1 MSAIDYRLLAGK
13 RVLCAVSGGADSVYL
28 LHNCAEAM
36 RKNGLIVCAAH
47 FNHCLRGAESDRDER
62 FVQELCAQWDVPCV
76 VGRGDVGG
84 YARQH
89 RLGTEEA
96 ARKLRYDFLENTA
109 ERLGMDVIATAHNA
123 DDNAETL
130 LLALARGTGLRGLG
144 GIPPVRGRIVR
155 PMLGV
160 SRAQVEEYLA
170 GHGLPHV
177 EDSTNASLDY
187 TRNKLRALVMPVLK
201 EINPGFVRAA
211 GRTSE
216 LLRADEEFLDGMAQ
230 IFLDKYPDGRVD
242 AGELSGLAWSVASR
256 VVRRMAPR
264 ALEAAHVGAVLD
276 IAAAGKGEA
285 DVPGAR
291 FRAEGGALYV
301 VRGGAACLPVRALN
315 IPGETAIPEAGLVLR
330 AEYAGSGRE
339 IHTSLNTFYFQCEN
353 ICGTMYCAARRDGDR
368 LRPAGRGC
376 TKKVK
381 DLFAERGIPASQRA
395 LVPVLRDESGLLA
408 VVGFGQDERT
418 IPRSG
423 GRLLVIRALRS
434 GAGTTSNLLH
444 GVGDEV

>member
-62 FVQELCAQWDVPCV
+62 FVQEVCAQWDVPCV

-109 ERLGMDVIATAHNA
+109 DRLGMDVIATAHNA

-130 LLALARGTGLRGLG
+130 LLALVRGTGLRGLG

-170 GHGLPHV
+170 GHRLPHV

-216 LLRADEEFLDGMAQ
+216 LLRADAEFLDGMAP

-301 VRGGAACLPVRALN
+301 VRGGADCLPVRALN

>member
-1 MSAIDYRLLAGK
+1 MSAIDYRHLAGK

-62 FVQELCAQWDVPCV
+62 FVQELCAHWDVPCV
-76 VGRGDVGG
+76 IGRGDVGG

-109 ERLGMDVIATAHNA
+109 DRLGMDVIATAHNA

-130 LLALARGTGLRGLG
+130 LLALVRGTGLRGLG

-276 IAAAGKGEA
+276 IVAAGKGEA

-301 VRGGAACLPVRALN
+301 VRGGAAGLPVRALN

-330 AEYAGSGRE
+330 AEYAGSERE

-381 DLFAERGIPASQRA
+381 DLFAERGIPASQRG

-408 VVGFGQDERT
+408 VAGFGQDERT

-434 GAGTTSNLLH
+434 GAGAASNLLH

>member
-109 ERLGMDVIATAHNA
+109 DRLGMDVIATAHNA

-130 LLALARGTGLRGLG
+130 LLALVRGTGLRGLG

-276 IAAAGKGEA
+276 IVAAGKGEA

-291 FRAEGGALYV
+291 FRAEGGALYL

-381 DLFAERGIPASQRA
+381 DLFAERGIPASQRG

>member
-1 MSAIDYRLLAGK
+1 MSPAWRT
-13 RVLCAVSGGADSVYL
+13 
-28 LHNCAEAM
+28 
-36 RKNGLIVCAAH
+36 
-47 FNHCLRGAESDRDER
+47 
-62 FVQELCAQWDVPCV
+62 P
-76 VGRGDVGG
+76 
-84 YARQH
+84 
-89 RLGTEEA
+89 
-96 ARKLRYDFLENTA
+96 
-109 ERLGMDVIATAHNA
+109 
-123 DDNAETL
+123 
-130 LLALARGTGLRGLG
+130 
-144 GIPPVRGRIVR
+144 
-155 PMLGV
+155 
-160 SRAQVEEYLA
+160 
-170 GHGLPHV
+170 
-177 EDSTNASLDY
+177 
-187 TRNKLRALVMPVLK
+187 
-201 EINPGFVRAA
+201 

-276 IAAAGKGEA
+276 IAAAGKGET

-423 GRLLVIRALRS
+423 GLLVIRALRS